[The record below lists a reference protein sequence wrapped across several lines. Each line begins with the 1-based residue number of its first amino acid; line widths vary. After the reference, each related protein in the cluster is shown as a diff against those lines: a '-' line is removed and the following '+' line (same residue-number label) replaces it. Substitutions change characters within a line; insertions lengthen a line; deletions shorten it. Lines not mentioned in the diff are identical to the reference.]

1 MISKP
6 PHSTQKHRKGASSK
20 SCACKLIID
29 ILVTCRSV
37 ENSVKWDQ
45 YKHDLVQEILWRKG
59 KQDRLI
65 EYTDVVKMKGSGS
78 WK

>member
-1 MISKP
+1 M
-6 PHSTQKHRKGASSK
+6 
-20 SCACKLIID
+20 
-29 ILVTCRSV
+29 TCRSV
-37 ENSVKWDQ
+37 RSSVRWDQ
-45 YKHDLVQEILWRKG
+45 YKHNLVQEILWRKG